1 MKPAAFQMERPA
13 GLADAL
19 ALLAQHGA
27 DGRAIAGGQS
37 LVPMMNLRIVSPLVL
52 VDLNRVGELSGI
64 RLDGATLRIG
74 AMTRQHQLLSDPLV
88 AQHAPLV
95 ARAMP
100 HVGHVQTRNRG
111 TLGGSL
117 AHADPSA
124 ELPVTMVALGAV
136 MHVRSSA
143 THRRLA
149 ARDFFEDMLTTAL
162 QPGELLTEIE
172 IPVAPPG
179 TRAYFTEFARRHGDF
194 AIASCAA
201 QFVPADGQS
210 RLEVALGGVGNV
222 PHWCGGLAD
231 SLAAAGFV
239 RSAVDEAV
247 EREIALLSPTQDVHA
262 DVALRTQLARV
273 ALTNCLQEVLP

>member
-1 MKPAAFQMERPA
+1 MKPAEFHMERPG
-13 GLADAL
+13 GLAEAL
-19 ALLAQHGA
+19 ALMAQHGA

-37 LVPMMNLRIVSPLVL
+37 LVPMMNLRIVSPMVL
-52 VDLNRVGELSGI
+52 VDLNRVAELSGI
-64 RLDGATLRIG
+64 RLEGATLRVG

-100 HVGHVQTRNRG
+100 YVGHVQTRNRG
-111 TLGGSL
+111 TIGGSL

-136 MHVRSSA
+136 LHVHSA
-143 THRRLA
+143 NAHRRIA
-149 ARDFFEDMLTTAL
+149 ALDFFEDMLTTAL

-172 IPVAPPG
+172 IPVAPAG
-179 TRAYFTEFARRHGDF
+179 TRACFTEFARRHGDF

-201 QFVPADGQS
+201 QFVPAGGQP

-222 PHWCGGLAD
+222 PHYCGALAE
-231 SLAAAGFV
+231 SLALAGFA

-247 EREIALLSPTQDVHA
+247 EREIALLSPTQDLHA

-273 ALTNCLQEVLP
+273 ALTKCLKEILP